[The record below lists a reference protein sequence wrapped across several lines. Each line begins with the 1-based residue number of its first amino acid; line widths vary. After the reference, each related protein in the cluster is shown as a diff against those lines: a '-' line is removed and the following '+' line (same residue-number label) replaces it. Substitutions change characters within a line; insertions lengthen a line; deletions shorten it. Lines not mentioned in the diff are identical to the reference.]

1 MRGYRHQDRAR
12 FIRVR
17 GGLPWALAAWWFSSG
32 CCAWEPARPIRSR
45 WKWAGY
51 CRCAEAVPRWFSSI
65 PPGARRC
72 PSRSHWRLGMRSR
85 SSSRAR
91 CSTERVCR
99 RTRSRIPRARPPRR
113 GGDLSDRSV
122 MGTKERKQRAAS
134 HGAGRGSAAG
144 DRIIGRLRRI
154 CMALPDANEKLS
166 HGEPTWFAGKGKVFA
181 MLDNHHHGAT
191 HLAVWLPQP
200 FGAQEALI
208 GSDPERFFRPPYV
221 GVSGWVGVVLDTG
234 PDWDAV
240 AALAREAYLTVATPK
255 LRKLAVG
262 AVEGKPQA
270 RSSSRRRA

>member
-1 MRGYRHQDRAR
+1 
-12 FIRVR
+12 
-17 GGLPWALAAWWFSSG
+17 
-32 CCAWEPARPIRSR
+32 
-45 WKWAGY
+45 
-51 CRCAEAVPRWFSSI
+51 
-65 PPGARRC
+65 
-72 PSRSHWRLGMRSR
+72 
-85 SSSRAR
+85 
-91 CSTERVCR
+91 
-99 RTRSRIPRARPPRR
+99 
-113 GGDLSDRSV
+113 
-122 MGTKERKQRAAS
+122 
-134 HGAGRGSAAG
+134 
-144 DRIIGRLRRI
+144 
-154 CMALPDANEKLS
+154 MALPDANEKLS

-240 AALAREAYLTVATPK
+240 AALVGEAYLTVATPK
-255 LRKLAVG
+255 LRKLAVA

>member
-1 MRGYRHQDRAR
+1 
-12 FIRVR
+12 
-17 GGLPWALAAWWFSSG
+17 
-32 CCAWEPARPIRSR
+32 
-45 WKWAGY
+45 
-51 CRCAEAVPRWFSSI
+51 
-65 PPGARRC
+65 
-72 PSRSHWRLGMRSR
+72 
-85 SSSRAR
+85 
-91 CSTERVCR
+91 
-99 RTRSRIPRARPPRR
+99 
-113 GGDLSDRSV
+113 

-181 MLDNHHHGAT
+181 MLDDHDHGAT

-234 PDWDAV
+234 PDWDTV
-240 AALAREAYLTVATPK
+240 AALVREAYLTVATPK
-255 LRKLAVG
+255 LRKLAVA
-262 AVEGKPQA
+262 AVEAKPQA
-270 RSSSRRRA
+270 RSSSPRRA